1 MNQNKRIE
9 IFFKDSAIIIT
20 FKDVYT
26 FSVNKEANVIRFKVR
41 KYSQS
46 IRSYIDETYSFNL
59 NNIAGYAVKT
69 IDRGES

>member
-9 IFFKDSAIIIT
+9 IFFKDSAIIT

-26 FSVNKEANVIRFKVR
+26 FSVNKESNAIRFKVR
-41 KYSQS
+41 KYSQA

-69 IDRGES
+69 IDRGEN

>member
-9 IFFKDSAIIIT
+9 IFFKDSAIIT

-41 KYSQS
+41 KYSQA

-69 IDRGES
+69 IDKGEN